1 VIDLVAAQ
9 RNPSRGRSSTSRL
22 GSCGRPQRA
31 RNIALMT
38 AVDPRARAA
47 SRRILAAGE
56 RELQRIVLDMHDG
69 PVQDIFAALS
79 QLQLL
84 ERSLGAAGGEQAE
97 RARRAIEALE
107 RALGEIRSFIGA
119 FRPPGFERR
128 ELTPIIDGLVV
139 QHEALTE
146 QAVQLTIEPDLG
158 DCTLPT
164 KIALYRIL
172 QEALA
177 NGHRHSGAELQ
188 RVHLRREDGSLVLS
202 VADAGRGF
210 DPNAVLAREADV
222 GVEGGHFG
230 LRGIQD
236 RVEMLG
242 GTFRIESA
250 PDQGCTLTVTLPIE

>member
-1 VIDLVAAQ
+1 
-9 RNPSRGRSSTSRL
+9 
-22 GSCGRPQRA
+22 
-31 RNIALMT
+31 MT

-84 ERSLGAAGGEQAE
+84 ERSLGPACGEQGE
-97 RARRAIEALE
+97 RARRAIDALE

-128 ELTPIIDGLVV
+128 ELGPIIDGLVV

-146 QAVQLTIEPDLG
+146 QAVELTIGPEVG

-188 RVHLRREDGSLVLS
+188 RVALRRENGTLVLR
-202 VADAGRGF
+202 VADSGRGF
-210 DPNAVLAREADV
+210 DPSAVLAREADV

-242 GTFRIESA
+242 GTFQIESA
-250 PDQGCTLTVTLPIE
+250 PGQGCTLTVSLPVE

>member
-1 VIDLVAAQ
+1 MM
-9 RNPSRGRSSTSRL
+9 STDNVS
-22 GSCGRPQRA
+22 
-31 RNIALMT
+31 
-38 AVDPRARAA
+38 RAA
-47 SRRILAAGE
+47 SRRILAASE

-84 ERSLGAAGGEQAE
+84 ERSLSDGPNAE
-97 RARRAIEALE
+97 RVHRAVQALE

-128 ELTPIIDGLVV
+128 ALGPIIDGLVV
-139 QHEALTE
+139 QHEALTG
-146 QAVQLTIEPDLG
+146 QAVELSLSGDVG
-158 DCTLPT
+158 DCALPA

-177 NGHRHSGAELQ
+177 NGHRHSGADLQ
-188 RVHLRREDGSLVLS
+188 RVEIRREEGSLVLT
-202 VADAGRGF
+202 VADDGKGF
-210 DPNAVLAREADV
+210 DPKAVLAREADV

-236 RVEMLG
+236 RIETLG

-250 PDQGCTLTVTLPIE
+250 PGQGCTLTVSIPSE